1 MPSSSEQVA
10 RLQDMRKQLDSWKGQ
25 VAAAQARKQSAEESL
40 EKAKAQL
47 EELGITKPEDI
58 AALRQKAERLLDE
71 AEKLINDTE
80 AKQVAIEEGTYDVE
94 QDTTAH
100 GIL

>member
-1 MPSSSEQVA
+1 
-10 RLQDMRKQLDSWKGQ
+10 
-25 VAAAQARKQSAEESL
+25 
-40 EKAKAQL
+40 L

-80 AKQVAIEEGTYDVE
+80 AKQVAIEEGTYDVG

>member
-1 MPSSSEQVA
+1 MPDSSEQIA
-10 RLQDMRKQLDSWKGQ
+10 RLQGMRTQLDNWKGQ
-25 VAAAQARKQSAEESL
+25 LAAAQARKQDAEEAL

>member
-80 AKQVAIEEGTYDVE
+80 AKRVAIEEGTYDVE

>member
-71 AEKLINDTE
+71 AEKLINDTK